1 MSLSS
6 SHPTTLSMRQRL
18 DATIDGR
25 VITPGDAA
33 YDQVRAVHGGF
44 DHRPAAIVRAATRP
58 RCPRR

>member
-1 MSLSS
+1 
-6 SHPTTLSMRQRL
+6 
-18 DATIDGR
+18 